1 MLRYLERNLP
11 AAATALARCRRGI
24 TALESALVLPP
35 FFVLTFGIFEITT
48 MSFAAAT
55 LEGQV
60 GEAARQI
67 RTGAV
72 QSSGSPAATFSTL
85 LCADLSTMMTCG
97 DAVID
102 VRRFD
107 DFGDINYPDFVDSDG
122 AADNNQFL
130 PGGPGDVVL
139 VRVAYRWKFMTPLI
153 GHLLGDGASNS
164 KQMVSTSVFMNEP
177 FGNPA
182 SG

>member
-1 MLRYLERNLP
+1 MLRYLTRKLP
-11 AAATALARCRRGI
+11 ASATALARCRRGI

-35 FFVLTFGIFEITT
+35 FFLLSFGIFEVST
-48 MSFAAAT
+48 MFFAAAT

-72 QSSGSPAATFSTL
+72 QQSGDPTGTFSTL
-85 LCADLSTMMTCG
+85 LCSGMSGLMTCG

-102 VRRFD
+102 VRRYD
-107 DFGDINYPDFVDSDG
+107 DFGDVNYPDFVDSDG

-153 GHLLGDGASNS
+153 GHLLGDGSSNS
-164 KQMVSTSVFMNEP
+164 KQLVSTSVFMNEP
-177 FGNPA
+177 YGNPGA
-182 SG
+182 G

>member
-1 MLRYLERNLP
+1 MKTLP
-11 AAATALARCRRGI
+11 RAATALARCRRGI
-24 TALESALVLPP
+24 TALEAALVLPP
-35 FFVLTFGIFEITT
+35 FFVLSFGIFEVST
-48 MSFAAAT
+48 MFFAAAT

-67 RTGAV
+67 RTGVV
-72 QSSGSPAATFSTL
+72 QSSGDPAGTFSSL
-85 LCADLSTMMTCG
+85 LCDGLSGLVKCG

-102 VRRFD
+102 VRRYD
-107 DFGDINYPDFVDSDG
+107 DFGDVVYPDFVDADG
-122 AADNNQFL
+122 LPDSNQFL

-139 VRVAYRWKFMTPLI
+139 VRVAYRWTFMTPMV

-164 KQMVSTSVFMNEP
+164 RQLVSTSVFMNEP

>member
-1 MLRYLERNLP
+1 MKTLP
-11 AAATALARCRRGI
+11 RAATALARCRRGI
-24 TALESALVLPP
+24 TALEAALVLPP
-35 FFVLTFGIFEITT
+35 FFVLSFGIFEVST
-48 MSFAAAT
+48 MFFAAAT

-67 RTGAV
+67 RTGVV
-72 QSSGSPAATFSTL
+72 QSSGDPAGTFSSL
-85 LCADLSTMMTCG
+85 LCDGLSGLIKCG

-102 VRRFD
+102 VRRYD
-107 DFGDINYPDFVDSDG
+107 NFGDIAYPDFVGGDEEE
-122 AADNNQFL
+122 NENQFL

-139 VRVAYRWKFMTPLI
+139 VRVVYRWNFMTPMV

-164 KQMVSTSVFMNEP
+164 RQLVSTSVFMNEP
-177 FGNPA
+177 FGDLT

>member
-1 MLRYLERNLP
+1 MLRDLTKKLP
-11 AAATALARCRRGI
+11 VAATALARCRRGV
-24 TALESALVLPP
+24 TALEAALVLPP
-35 FFVLTFGIFEITT
+35 FFVLTFGIFELST
-48 MSFAAAT
+48 MFFAAAT

-72 QSSGSPAATFSTL
+72 QSSGDPTGTFSTL
-85 LCADLSTMMTCG
+85 LCQNLSTMMTCG
-97 DAVID
+97 DVVID
-102 VRRFD
+102 VRRYD
-107 DFGDINYPDFVDSDG
+107 DFGDVNYPDFVDSDG

-139 VRVAYRWKFMTPLI
+139 VRVAYRWQFMTPMI
-153 GHLLGDGASNS
+153 GHLLGEGSSNS
-164 KQMVSTSVFMNEP
+164 KQLVSTSVFMNEP

-182 SG
+182 AG